1 VAALVSNIGAVIML
15 AGVILMALPVIRA
28 APWGY
33 APLFEAGL
41 AIFLVGV
48 LIALLGAI
56 GWILGFAFAWSL
68 TLYPLSGV

>member
-1 VAALVSNIGAVIML
+1 
-15 AGVILMALPVIRA
+15 MALPVIRA

-56 GWILGFAFAWSL
+56 GWILAFAFAWSL
-68 TLYPLSGV
+68 TLYPLSGL